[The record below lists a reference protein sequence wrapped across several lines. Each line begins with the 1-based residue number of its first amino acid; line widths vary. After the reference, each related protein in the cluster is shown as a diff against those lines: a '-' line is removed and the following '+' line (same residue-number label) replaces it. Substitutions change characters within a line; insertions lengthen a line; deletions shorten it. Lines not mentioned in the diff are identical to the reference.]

1 MAFVT
6 YILLAALQSG
16 LQSRF
21 DPEILGLTATT
32 ALFIVF
38 ADFLVLKVGCY
49 ILGIQSSSPVVD
61 LMAYCGYKFVGC
73 VEYALSI
80 TNEPLTK
87 GAHIFSVILT
97 LTAGLLKAGRTV
109 WMLVFLYAFLA
120 NAFFLVRPS
129 LLLSFFLYS
138 LYSLLLRGPAFLTQ
152 QLRSLRSV
160 VLPDVSGAPA
170 AVGTV
175 SHAQRSRRITFLFVV
190 AVTQVLY
197 MGVLVRV

>member
-1 MAFVT
+1 MT
-6 YILLAALQSG
+6 YDLA
-16 LQSRF
+16 
-21 DPEILGLTATT
+21 
-32 ALFIVF
+32 
-38 ADFLVLKVGCY
+38 
-49 ILGIQSSSPVVD
+49 
-61 LMAYCGYKFVGC
+61 
-73 VEYALSI
+73 
-80 TNEPLTK
+80 LTK
-87 GAHIFSVILT
+87 AVRH
-97 LTAGLLKAGRTV
+97 KAYKRRVVRVRRT
-109 WMLVFLYAFLA
+109 F
-120 NAFFLVRPS
+120 

-138 LYSLLLRGPAFLTQ
+138 LYPLLLRGPAFLTQ